1 MRSSNRIIRG
11 LDAAELPNWSVE
23 LIGSRYEN
31 PVDRMMA
38 EIDRHQKESSVP
50 PAAPTEYVYKVC
62 FTNIGYS
69 HAKQLRDWASTRAEP
84 ITPTMVI
91 QAVERHILAA

>member
-38 EIDRHQKESSVP
+38 EINRHQTEISAPP
-50 PAAPTEYVYKVC
+50 PAHRRGTA
-62 FTNIGYS
+62 F
-69 HAKQLRDWASTRAEP
+69 
-84 ITPTMVI
+84 
-91 QAVERHILAA
+91 ERMGAGTGPARETAGRT